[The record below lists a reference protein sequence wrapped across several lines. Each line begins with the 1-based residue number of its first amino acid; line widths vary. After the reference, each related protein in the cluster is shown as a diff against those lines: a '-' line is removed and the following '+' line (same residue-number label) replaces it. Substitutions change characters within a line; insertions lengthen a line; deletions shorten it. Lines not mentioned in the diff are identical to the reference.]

1 MEAIKGSDVN
11 VPDAVFAWMLD
22 GRGGVKPLEN
32 TDVIDEAHPCWL
44 HLNYVHHDSAQWL
57 ATTPLLPN
65 NVRDALAGESTRPRV
80 SRLGEGTLI
89 TLRCINGSTDERP
102 DQLVA
107 MRVYM
112 DGRLIVSTRQ
122 RKVLA
127 LDDVVSD
134 LEEGTGP
141 TDCGGWLVDVCDALT
156 DHSSEFIEQ
165 LHDKIIDLEDNL
177 LDQQIPP
184 RGFLALLRKQLIVM
198 RRYMAPQRDV
208 YARLASERLPWMSD
222 DQRRRMQDIADRL
235 GRGLDEIDACIA
247 RTGVMADEIAQV
259 MQENLARRTYTMSL
273 MAMVFLPSTFLTGL
287 FGVNLGGIPGGG
299 WQFGFSIFCILL
311 VVLIVVLPVR
321 AESKTS
327 VPGMVHDQSSSGST
341 LFIEPMAVVNL
352 NNELKELF
360 LKEQEEIDRILADLS
375 NRVAENANGIRQD
388 YTVLAELDFI
398 FAKAELAK
406 SYNGVAP
413 VFNEE
418 GRINIRKGRHPLLDP
433 KKVVP
438 IDVRLGADFRQLI
451 VTGPNTGGKT
461 VSLKTV
467 NFIKACI

>member
-247 RTGVMADEIAQV
+247 RTGVMADENRSGDAGKFSSSYLYNV
-259 MQENLARRTYTMSL
+259 VDGN
-273 MAMVFLPSTFLTGL
+273 GL
-287 FGVNLGGIPGGG
+287 FTQYL
-299 WQFGFSIFCILL
+299 S
-311 VVLIVVLPVR
+311 
-321 AESKTS
+321 
-327 VPGMVHDQSSSGST
+327 
-341 LFIEPMAVVNL
+341 
-352 NNELKELF
+352 
-360 LKEQEEIDRILADLS
+360 DRVIWRQPWWDPWR
-375 NRVAENANGIRQD
+375 RVAIR
-388 YTVLAELDFI
+388 I
-398 FAKAELAK
+398 FNFLYSVSC
-406 SYNGVAP
+406 SYWWCCFMVA
-413 VFNEE
+413 
-418 GRINIRKGRHPLLDP
+418 
-433 KKVVP
+433 
-438 IDVRLGADFRQLI
+438 
-451 VTGPNTGGKT
+451 
-461 VSLKTV
+461 S
-467 NFIKACI
+467 